1 MKILVTGHRG
11 FIGQNLVKHLKDKH
25 EIVTYDILDGYKRPR
40 DLSLSGVQKV
50 IHLGA
55 VSSTT
60 ETNIQK
66 VMDLN
71 VSWSIELFEECVKQ
85 RADFQWASSASVYGK
100 DVSTFRENQF
110 MHPDSLY
117 AKSKMLVE
125 TYITTHSQQD
135 IAWQGFRYF
144 NVYGPNEDHKEN
156 QASPYHQFT
165 KQAKETGIIR
175 VFEGSENYLR
185 DFVPVE
191 VVCDYHEKFLDRKVC
206 GIFNIGTGKPKSFLQ
221 IAEEVASVYSA
232 KIETIPFPT
241 KLRAQYQSYTC
252 ADMTLTNTV
261 LTNPISLG

>member
-11 FIGQNLVKHLKDKH
+11 FIGQNLIEHLTDEY
-25 EIVTYDILDGYKRPR
+25 EITTYDILDGYKRPK
-40 DLSLSGVQKV
+40 DLGLSEVRKV

-55 VSSTT
+55 ISSTI
-60 ETNIQK
+60 ETDIQK

-71 VSWSIELFEECVKQ
+71 VSWSIELFEECVK
-85 RADFQWASSASVYGK
+85 RGIDFQWASSASVYGRS
-100 DVSTFRENQF
+100 VSTFRENQL

-135 IAWQGFRYF
+135 ISWQGFRYF
-144 NVYGPNEDHKEN
+144 NVHGQYEDHKGA

-175 VFEGSENYLR
+175 IFDGSENYLR

-191 VVCDYHEKFLDRKVC
+191 VVCDYHEKFLSKRVC
-206 GIFNIGTGKPKSFLQ
+206 GIFNIGTGEPKSFLQ
-221 IAEEVASVYSA
+221 VAEEVASVYSA
-232 KIETIPFPT
+232 KIETIPFPN
-241 KLRAQYQSYTC
+241 KLKNQYQSYTC
-252 ADMTLTNTV
+252 ADMTLTNTLLQHQV
-261 LTNPISLG
+261 AI